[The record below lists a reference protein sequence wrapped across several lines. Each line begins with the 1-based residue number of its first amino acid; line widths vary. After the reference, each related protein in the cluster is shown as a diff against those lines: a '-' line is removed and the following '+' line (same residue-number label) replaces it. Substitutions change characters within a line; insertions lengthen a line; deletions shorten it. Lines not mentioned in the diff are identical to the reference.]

1 MAADKNIAIV
11 IHGGAG
17 TIQRDQLSAAQ
28 EQGIRQDLQAALDAG
43 YAVLDQGGDATQG
56 VIAAIKVLQE
66 AEQVSLSCDFE

>member
-1 MAADKNIAIV
+1 MKLFSVVLCLIGGMAMAADKNIAIV

-43 YAVLDQGGDATQG
+43 YAVLD
-56 VIAAIKVLQE
+56 L
-66 AEQVSLSCDFE
+66 SLIHI